1 MSVHLSSRARRMLAA
16 GWLASAAVIGTPAG
30 AAAQGAASAAAQAG
44 PVRRLSLED
53 AVATALEQNLD
64 LQVQRINP
72 QLQDLT
78 VVQVRAAYAPNFTT
92 AVNLLGQTQPPASF
106 LSGGTTKITN
116 NRSSFDFGMAAQT
129 PWRGGSYQVG
139 WTNGRTTSNNIFTN
153 FNPQLVTS
161 MSLSYTQPLARNF
174 VIDGTRQQLLVSR
187 KNREISE
194 VQLRGAIA
202 STVRN
207 VKNAYYDLM
216 YALSNL
222 AVQRQSLDLARQSL
236 KDNRAR
242 VEIGTMAPI
251 DVVQAEAEVATREEA
266 VILAEAQIER
276 AQDALR
282 TLVYNPSTPEFWH
295 ARIEPTETITFT
307 SVTVDTD
314 AAVARALKERTDLEA
329 ARRSLEATDVNVRYY
344 RNQTL
349 PDVNATLNYSAQAV
363 GGTQLI
369 RGAGFPGP
377 VTGTVDKSY
386 RATLGEAFTG
396 DFPSWTFAVQVG
408 YPVGRSSAEA
418 QLARARLQQQQQAKQ
433 LDSLAMQVAAQV
445 REYAR
450 QVQTNAKRVEATRAS
465 RVLAERRLEAEEK
478 KFQAGMTSSF
488 FVLQAQRDLNAARN
502 NELSALVE
510 YAKSV
515 VNFEAVQQA
524 PLGGGGGSPVSAAAA
539 GSAALPPQQD

>member
-1 MSVHLSSRARRMLAA
+1 MPVHLSSRARTTLAA
-16 GWLASAAVIGTPAG
+16 GWLASLALIGTPPRAD
-30 AAAQGAASAAAQAG
+30 AQGAPGAAAQAG
-44 PVRRLSLED
+44 PVRRLSLDD

-78 VVQVRAAYAPNFTT
+78 VAQVRTAYAPNFTT
-92 AVNLLGQTQPPASF
+92 EVNLLGQTQPPSSF
-106 LSGGTTKITN
+106 LSGGTTRITN
-116 NRSSFDFGMAAQT
+116 NRSTFDFGVAAQA
-129 PWRGGSYQVG
+129 PWRGGSYQAG
-139 WTNGRTTSNNIFTN
+139 WNNGRTTSNNIFTN
-153 FNPQLVTS
+153 FNPQLTTS
-161 MSLSYTQPLARNF
+161 MSLSYTQPLLRNF
-174 VIDGTRQQLLVSR
+174 TIDGTRQQLLVSR
-187 KNREISE
+187 KNREISD
-194 VQLRGAIA
+194 VQLRGSIA
-202 STVRN
+202 NTVRS

-216 YALSNL
+216 YAISNL
-222 AVQRQSLDLARQSL
+222 AVQRQSLELAEQSL

-251 DVVQAEAEVATREEA
+251 DIVQAEAEVATREES

-282 TLVYNPSTPEFWH
+282 TLVYSPSTPEFWN

-307 SVTVDTD
+307 ATPVNPE
-314 AAVARALKERTDLEA
+314 AAVTRALKERTDLDT
-329 ARRSLEATDVNVRYY
+329 ARKNLENADVNVRYY

-363 GGTQLI
+363 GGTQLV

-377 VTGTVDKSY
+377 VTGTIDKSY
-386 RATLGEAFTG
+386 GSTLGEAFTG
-396 DFPSWTFAVQVG
+396 DFPAWTFAVQIG
-408 YPVGRSSAEA
+408 YPVGRSNAEA
-418 QLARARLQQQQQAKQ
+418 QLARTRLQQQQQQKQ
-433 LDSLAMQVAAQV
+433 LDSLEMQITAQV

-488 FVLQAQRDLNAARN
+488 FVLQAQRDLNVARN

-510 YAKSV
+510 YAKSA
-515 VNFEAVQQA
+515 VNYEAVQQA
-524 PLGGGGGSPVSAAAA
+524 PLGGGGATASAATA
-539 GSAALPPQQD
+539 STQTPQQQ